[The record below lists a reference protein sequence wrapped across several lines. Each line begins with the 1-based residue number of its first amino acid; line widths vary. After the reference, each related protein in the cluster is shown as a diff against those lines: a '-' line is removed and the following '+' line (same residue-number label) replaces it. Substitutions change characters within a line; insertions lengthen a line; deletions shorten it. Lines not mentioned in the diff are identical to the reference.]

1 MNFTPDPVAF
11 TIPLPF
17 ALFGQTSLP
26 IYWYGIII
34 VIGAIAGAFL
44 ATVEAK
50 RKGIDPDHVWNGLL
64 FALLF
69 GVLGARLYHVL
80 SDWAVGDPLGYFS
93 NDFGTNLINIL
104 NPRQGGLGI
113 FGAAVGGIFGIWLY
127 ARFAKVPFWP
137 LVDVGIPGL
146 ALGQA
151 IGRWGNFFNQELYG
165 YPTDLPWGIPIA
177 LTHRLPQFA
186 SLPETT
192 RFHPTFLY
200 ESLGMFIVT
209 GLLLYIGRRWDK
221 SLKPGDMLLL
231 YGIFYPL
238 VRFFTEMQRPDAW
251 LLAGTGIPT
260 AQVISVVAFVVCAI
274 WFLYRHTG
282 PQSAPRGSGTRRP
295 PSTQARKPATTT
307 TTTTTPTPPKPETKS

>member
-1 MNFTPDPVAF
+1 MNFTPNPVAF

-17 ALFGQTSLP
+17 PLFGQTSLP

-44 ATVEAK
+44 ASREAK
-50 RKGIDPDHVWNGLL
+50 RKGIDPDHVWNALL

-69 GVLGARLYHVL
+69 GVIGARLYHVL
-80 SDWAVGDPLGYFS
+80 SDWAQGDPLGYFS
-93 NDFGTNLINIL
+93 KDFVTNLVNVL
-104 NPRQGGLGI
+104 NPRSGGLGI
-113 FGAAVGGIFGIWLY
+113 FGAAAGGLLGIWIY
-127 ARFAKVPFWP
+127 CRFAKVKFLS
-137 LVDVGIPGL
+137 LVDVAMPGL

-151 IGRWGNFFNQELYG
+151 IGRWGNFFNSELYG
-165 YPTDLPWGIPIA
+165 YPTDLPWGIAIDPA
-177 LTHRLPQFA
+177 HRLPQFA
-186 SLPETT
+186 ALPDTT

-209 GLLLYIGRRWDK
+209 GIMLYIARRWDK
-221 SLKPGDMLLL
+221 TLKPGDMLLL

-251 LLAGTGIPT
+251 TFSGIPV
-260 AQVISVVAFVVCAI
+260 AQIISIITFVICSI

-282 PQSAPRGSGTRRP
+282 PQSAPRGRIPARTRTVTSTSPTTGKSTSG
-295 PSTQARKPATTT
+295 SEA
-307 TTTTTPTPPKPETKS
+307 KS

>member
-34 VIGAIAGAFL
+34 VTGAIAGAFL
-44 ATVEAK
+44 ATREAK
-50 RKGIDPDHVWNGLL
+50 RKGVDPDHVWNGLL
-64 FALLF
+64 FVLLF
-69 GVLGARLYHVL
+69 GVVGARLYHVL
-80 SDWAVGDPLGYFS
+80 SDWAQGDPLGYFS
-93 NDFGTNLINIL
+93 KDFVTNLINVL
-104 NPRQGGLGI
+104 NPRSGGLGI
-113 FGAAVGGIFGIWLY
+113 FGAAAGGLLGLWVY
-127 ARFAKVPFWP
+127 ARFAKLKVWT
-137 LVDVGIPGL
+137 LVDIAIPGL
-146 ALGQA
+146 TLGQA

-165 YPTDLPWGIPIA
+165 YPTDLPWGIPITA
-177 LTHRLPQFA
+177 AHRLPQFA
-186 SLPETT
+186 SLPDTT

-200 ESLGMFIVT
+200 ESLGMLVVT

-251 LLAGTGIPT
+251 LLAGTGVPT
-260 AQVISVVAFVVCAI
+260 AQVISVIAFVICAI

-282 PQSAPRGSGTRRP
+282 PQSAPRGSGTRRAAP
-295 PSTQARKPATTT
+295 PSASKAQTSNAASSAPN
-307 TTTTTPTPPKPETKS
+307 PEAKS

>member
-11 TIPLPF
+11 VIPLPF
-17 ALFGQTSLP
+17 TLFGQSFLP

-44 ATVEAK
+44 ASVEAK
-50 RKGIDPDHVWNGLL
+50 RKGIDPDHVWNALL

-69 GVLGARLYHVL
+69 GVIGARLYHVL
-80 SDWAVGDPLGYFS
+80 SDVAQGDPLGYLS
-93 NDFGTNLINIL
+93 KDFATNLFNIL
-104 NPRQGGLGI
+104 NPRSGGLGI
-113 FGAAVGGIFGIWLY
+113 FGAAVGGVFGVWLY
-127 ARFAKVPFWP
+127 TKFAKIKFLP
-137 LVDVGIPGL
+137 LVDAGIPGL

-165 YPTDLPWGIPIA
+165 FPTDLPWGIPIDA
-177 LTHRLPQFA
+177 AHRLPQFI
-186 SLPETT
+186 SLPDTA

-209 GLLLYIGRRWDK
+209 GLLLYIARRWDK
-221 SLKPGDMLLL
+221 TLKDGDMLLL

-251 LLAGTGIPT
+251 TFSGIPV
-260 AQVISVVAFVVCAI
+260 AQIISVGTFVICSI

-282 PQSAPRGSGTRRP
+282 PQSAPRGRTPTRRNS
-295 PSTQARKPATTT
+295 STTSGSSSKPASSSGA
-307 TTTTTPTPPKPETKS
+307 KS

>member
-1 MNFTPDPVAF
+1 MNFTPNPVAF

-17 ALFGQTSLP
+17 PLFGQTTLP

-34 VIGAIAGAFL
+34 VVGAIAGAFL

-50 RKGIDPDHVWNGLL
+50 RKGIDPDHVWNALL
-64 FALLF
+64 FGLLF

-80 SDWAVGDPLGYFS
+80 SDVAVGDPLGYFS
-93 NDFGTNLINIL
+93 KDFGTNLINVL
-104 NPRQGGLGI
+104 NPRSGGLGI
-113 FGAAVGGIFGIWLY
+113 FGAVLGGLFGLWLY
-127 ARFAKVPFWP
+127 TRFAKVKFWA
-137 LVDVGIPGL
+137 LVDVSVPGL
-146 ALGQA
+146 TLAQA

-165 YPTDLPWGIPIA
+165 YPTDLPWGISIDSV
-177 LTHRLPQFA
+177 HRLPQFA
-186 SLPETT
+186 SLPETA
-192 RFHPTFLY
+192 RFQPTFLY
-200 ESLGMFIVT
+200 ESIGMFVVT

-221 SLKPGDMLLL
+221 SLKPGDMMLL

-251 LLAGTGIPT
+251 LLAGSGIPT
-260 AQVISVVAFVVCAI
+260 AQVISVVTFVICAI

-295 PSTQARKPATTT
+295 ATPVRKS
-307 TTTTTPTPPKPETKS
+307 TTPTSTATNSETKN

>member
-11 TIPLPF
+11 TIQLPF
-17 ALFGQTSLP
+17 AVFGQTTLP

-44 ATVEAK
+44 ASLEAK
-50 RKGIDPDHVWNGLL
+50 RKGIDPDHVWNALL

-80 SDWAVGDPLGYFS
+80 SDWAQGDPLGYFS
-93 NDFGTNLINIL
+93 KDFGTNLFNVL
-104 NPRQGGLGI
+104 NPRSGGLGI
-113 FGAAVGGIFGIWLY
+113 FGAAVGGLFGIWIY
-127 ARFAKVPFWP
+127 TKFAKIKFLP
-137 LVDVGIPGL
+137 LVDAAMPGL
-146 ALGQA
+146 TLGQG

-165 YPTDLPWGIPIA
+165 YPTDLPWGIAIDSS
-177 LTHRLPQFA
+177 HRLPQFV
-186 SLPETT
+186 SLPETA

-200 ESLGMFIVT
+200 ESLGMFLVT
-209 GLLLYIGRRWDK
+209 GILLYIARRWDRT
-221 SLKPGDMLLL
+221 LKPGDMLLL

-251 LLAGTGIPT
+251 LFAGIPV
-260 AQVISVVAFVVCAI
+260 AQIISIATFVVSAI

-282 PQSAPRGSGTRRP
+282 PQSAPRGKTPPRRP
-295 PSTQARKPATTT
+295 TTTSTTT
-307 TTTTTPTPPKPETKS
+307 TKTAPN

>member
-26 IYWYGIII
+26 IYWYGILI
-34 VIGAIAGAFL
+34 VVGAIAGAFL
-44 ATVEAK
+44 AAHEAK
-50 RKGIDPDHVWNGLL
+50 RKGMDPDHVWNALL
-64 FALLF
+64 FGLLF

-80 SDWAVGDPLGYFS
+80 SDVAQGDPNGYFA
-93 NDFGTNLINIL
+93 NDFGTNLVNVL
-104 NPRQGGLGI
+104 NPRSGGLGI
-113 FGAAVGGIFGIWLY
+113 FGAVIGGLFGLWLY
-127 ARFAKVPFWP
+127 TRFAKVNFWD
-137 LVDVGIPGL
+137 LVDVSVPGL
-146 ALGQA
+146 TLAQA
-151 IGRWGNFFNQELYG
+151 IGRWGNFMNQELYG

-177 LTHRLPQFA
+177 SAHRLPQFA
-186 SLPETT
+186 SLPDTA

-200 ESLGMFIVT
+200 ESIGMLIVT
-209 GLLLYIGRRWDK
+209 GLLLYISRRWAA
-221 SLKPGDMLLL
+221 SLKRGDMLLL

-260 AQVISVVAFVVCAI
+260 AQVISVVTFVICAI

-282 PQSAPRGSGTRRP
+282 PQSAPRGTGSRRNAP
-295 PSTQARKPATTT
+295 PPRKISS
-307 TTTTTPTPPKPETKS
+307 TTPSKPESNQ

>member
-17 ALFGQTSLP
+17 AVFGATELP
-26 IYWYGIII
+26 IYWYGILI
-34 VIGAIAGAFL
+34 VAAAIAGAAL
-44 ATVEAK
+44 ASVEAK
-50 RKGIDPDHVWNGLL
+50 RKGIDPDHVWNALL

-80 SDWAVGDPLGYFS
+80 SDWAQGDPLGYFS
-93 NDFGTNLINIL
+93 RDFGTNLFNIL
-104 NPRQGGLGI
+104 NPRSGGLGI
-113 FGAAVGGIFGIWLY
+113 FGAAVGGIFGIWVY
-127 ARFAKVPFWP
+127 TKFAKIKFWP
-137 LVDVGIPGL
+137 LVDAAMPGL

-165 YPTDLPWGIPIA
+165 FPTDLPWGIPITA
-177 LTHRLPQFA
+177 AHRLPQFS
-186 SLPETT
+186 SLPDTA

-200 ESLGMFIVT
+200 ESLGMLIVT
-209 GLLLYIGRRWDK
+209 GLLLYIARRWDK
-221 SLKPGDMLLL
+221 TLFPGDMVLL

-251 LLAGTGIPT
+251 LFAGVPV
-260 AQVISVVAFVVCAI
+260 AQIISIGAFVISSI

-282 PQSAPRGSGTRRP
+282 PKSAPRGKTLTRKAPGTTGTGGTTKPSSG
-295 PSTQARKPATTT
+295 SE
-307 TTTTTPTPPKPETKS
+307 PKTG